1 MKKIFLDANILI
13 DLIDSNRTKH
23 NEVLEFIKKN
33 SNSYFYTSCD
43 ILTTIYYV
51 TKKVKEP
58 LLEIEKLLDLVYV
71 ISFSNAET
79 KEAIDLMNV
88 DKRFKD
94 LEDTL
99 QYILAKQIK
108 ADCIVTNDKGF
119 CSPDIEIINI

>member
-1 MKKIFLDANILI
+1 VKKIFLDANILI